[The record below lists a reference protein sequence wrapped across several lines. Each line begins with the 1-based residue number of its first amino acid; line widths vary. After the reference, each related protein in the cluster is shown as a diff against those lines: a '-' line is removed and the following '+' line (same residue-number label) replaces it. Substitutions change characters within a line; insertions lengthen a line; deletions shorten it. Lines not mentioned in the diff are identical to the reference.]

1 MKRDFKYLT
10 IVHCSKREQA
20 DYLYAEVGAAAGHT
34 REEVLAC
41 WDKYKEKTCYGVI
54 RENPWEEPAIAFC
67 GPIDDAS
74 FRDREIVPYEEL

>member
-20 DYLYAEVGAAAGHT
+20 DYLYAEVGAATGHT
-34 REEVLAC
+34 REEL
-41 WDKYKEKTCYGVI
+41 
-54 RENPWEEPAIAFC
+54 AIAFC
-67 GPIDDAS
+67 GPIDDAF